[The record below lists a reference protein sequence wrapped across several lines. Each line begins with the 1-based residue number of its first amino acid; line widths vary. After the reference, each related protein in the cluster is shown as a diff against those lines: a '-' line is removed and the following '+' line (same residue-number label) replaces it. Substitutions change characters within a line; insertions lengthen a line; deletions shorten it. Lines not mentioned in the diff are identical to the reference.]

1 MRAACT
7 SPERLAPWGHGTQ
20 KHYGG
25 AATSPRP
32 VIGFLLIGLVAG
44 WLAGRLMKGAGF
56 GLVGNLVLGVV
67 GAFVG
72 GFALR
77 VIGFDA
83 VGLIGELITA
93 TLGAVMLL
101 VLGRVLKQA

>member
-1 MRAACT
+1 M
-7 SPERLAPWGHGTQ
+7 
-20 KHYGG
+20 
-25 AATSPRP
+25 
-32 VIGFLLIGLVAG
+32 IGFLVIGLVAG
-44 WLAGRLMKGAGF
+44 WLAGRLMKGQGF

-67 GAFVG
+67 GAVVG

-77 VIGFDA
+77 MIGFAA
-83 VGLIGELITA
+83 VGLVGELVTA

>member
-1 MRAACT
+1 M
-7 SPERLAPWGHGTQ
+7 S
-20 KHYGG
+20 
-25 AATSPRP
+25 
-32 VIGFLLIGLVAG
+32 VIGFLSIGLVAG
-44 WLAGRLMKGAGF
+44 WLAGRLTKGKGF

-67 GAFVG
+67 GAIVG

-77 VIGFDA
+77 VVGFHA
-83 VGLIGELITA
+83 VGLIAELITA

>member
-1 MRAACT
+1 M
-7 SPERLAPWGHGTQ
+7 
-20 KHYGG
+20 
-25 AATSPRP
+25 
-32 VIGFLLIGLVAG
+32 IGFLLIGLVAG
-44 WLAGRLMKGAGF
+44 WLAGRLMKGEGF

-72 GFALR
+72 GFTLR
-77 VIGFDA
+77 MIGFDA

-101 VLGRVLKQA
+101 VLGRVIKKA

>member
-1 MRAACT
+1 M
-7 SPERLAPWGHGTQ
+7 
-20 KHYGG
+20 
-25 AATSPRP
+25 
-32 VIGFLLIGLVAG
+32 IGFLVIGLAAG
-44 WLAGRLMKGAGF
+44 GLAGRLMKGQGC
-56 GLVGNLVLGVV
+56 GLVGNLVRGGG

-77 VIGFDA
+77 SIGFAA
-83 VGLIGELITA
+83 VGLGGELVTA

>member
-1 MRAACT
+1 M
-7 SPERLAPWGHGTQ
+7 
-20 KHYGG
+20 
-25 AATSPRP
+25 
-32 VIGFLLIGLVAG
+32 IGFLLIGLVAG
-44 WLAGRLMKGAGF
+44 WLAGRLTKGEGF

-67 GAFVG
+67 GAIVG

-77 VIGFDA
+77 VVGFHA
-83 VGLIGELITA
+83 LGLIAELITA

>member
-1 MRAACT
+1 M
-7 SPERLAPWGHGTQ
+7 
-20 KHYGG
+20 
-25 AATSPRP
+25 
-32 VIGFLLIGLVAG
+32 IGFLLIGLVAG

-77 VIGFDA
+77 MIGFDA
-83 VGLIGELITA
+83 VGLIAELLTA

>member
-1 MRAACT
+1 M
-7 SPERLAPWGHGTQ
+7 
-20 KHYGG
+20 
-25 AATSPRP
+25 
-32 VIGFLLIGLVAG
+32 IGFLLIGLVAG
-44 WLAGRLMKGAGF
+44 WLAGRLTKGEGF

-67 GAFVG
+67 GAIVG

-77 VIGFDA
+77 VVGFHA
-83 VGLIGELITA
+83 VGLIAELITA

>member
-1 MRAACT
+1 M
-7 SPERLAPWGHGTQ
+7 
-20 KHYGG
+20 
-25 AATSPRP
+25 
-32 VIGFLLIGLVAG
+32 IGFLLIGLVAG
-44 WLAGRLMKGAGF
+44 WLAGRLMKGEGF

-77 VIGFDA
+77 MIGFDA

-101 VLGRVLKQA
+101 VLGRVLKKA

>member
-1 MRAACT
+1 M
-7 SPERLAPWGHGTQ
+7 
-20 KHYGG
+20 
-25 AATSPRP
+25 
-32 VIGFLLIGLVAG
+32 IGFLVIGLVAG
-44 WLAGRLMKGAGF
+44 WLAGRLMKGQGF

-77 VIGFDA
+77 MIGFAA
-83 VGLIGELITA
+83 VGLVGELVTA

>member
-1 MRAACT
+1 M
-7 SPERLAPWGHGTQ
+7 S
-20 KHYGG
+20 
-25 AATSPRP
+25 
-32 VIGFLLIGLVAG
+32 VIGFLSIGLVAG
-44 WLAGRLMKGAGF
+44 WLAGRLTKGKGF

-67 GAFVG
+67 GAIVG

-77 VIGFDA
+77 VVGFHA
-83 VGLIGELITA
+83 LGLIAELITA

>member
-1 MRAACT
+1 M
-7 SPERLAPWGHGTQ
+7 SM
-20 KHYGG
+20 
-25 AATSPRP
+25 
-32 VIGFLLIGLVAG
+32 IGFLFVGLVAG
-44 WLAGRLMKGAGF
+44 WLAGRLMKGEGL

-77 VIGFDA
+77 MIGFDA